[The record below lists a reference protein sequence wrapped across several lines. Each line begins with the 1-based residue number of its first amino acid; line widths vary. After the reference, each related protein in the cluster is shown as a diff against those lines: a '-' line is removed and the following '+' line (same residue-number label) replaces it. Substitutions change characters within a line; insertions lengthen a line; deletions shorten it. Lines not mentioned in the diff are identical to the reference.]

1 MTITKSAP
9 PPAFVVD
16 TAAIAELLAALVI
29 GHIRERCEAGLDIH
43 DKPFAKYSD
52 SYQRTLQKLGRSTSP
67 VDMLLSGGM
76 LGSVKV
82 VERDDNGV
90 VIGLGTGTSRVVRP
104 PPQKRRRQKKAKKL
118 GRSPAHNLLGQ
129 WHQDGAGDNPA
140 REWFG
145 VSPRGDAAIRRQMVK
160 RKPPLKAR

>member
-16 TAAIAELLAALVI
+16 SAATAELLASLVI

-52 SYQRTLQKLGRSTSP
+52 SYLRTLQKLGRATSP

-82 VERDDNGV
+82 VERNDNGIV
-90 VIGLGTGTSRVVRP
+90 VGLGTGTSRVVRP
-104 PPQKRRRQKKAKKL
+104 QAKKRRRQKKL
-118 GRSPAHNLLGQ
+118 GRGPAHNLLGQ
-129 WHQDGAGDNPA
+129 WHQDGEGNNPA

-145 VSPRGDAAIRRQMVK
+145 VSPRGDATIRRQMVK

>member
-1 MTITKSAP
+1 VSEALDRFDEP
-9 PPAFVVD
+9 RAQALLD
-16 TAAIAELLAALVI
+16 RLLAVA
-29 GHIRERCEAGLDIH
+29 
-43 DKPFAKYSD
+43 
-52 SYQRTLQKLGRSTSP
+52 T

-82 VERDDNGV
+82 VERSDTGV

-104 PPQKRRRQKKAKKL
+104 PAQKRRRQKAKKL
-118 GRSPAHNLLGQ
+118 GRGPAHNLLGQ
-129 WHQDGAGDNPA
+129 WHQDGDGNNPA

-160 RKPPLKAR
+160 RKPRLKVR

>member
-16 TAAIAELLAALVI
+16 TVAIAELLAALVI
-29 GHIRERCEAGLDIH
+29 GHIRERCEAGLDIR
-43 DKPFAKYSD
+43 DKPFAPYSE
-52 SYQRTLQKLGRSTSP
+52 SYRRTLQKLGRSTSP

-104 PPQKRRRQKKAKKL
+104 QTKQRRRQSKL
-118 GRSPAHNLLGQ
+118 GRGPAHNLLGQ
-129 WHQDGAGDNPA
+129 WHQNGDGDLPS

-145 VSPRGDAAIRRQMVK
+145 VSPRGDSAIRRQMVK